1 MSMHTYYFREAAR
14 SFRQHRGVAYA
25 AIVVLTAALSLT
37 GLFLLLTYNA
47 QSALSMMGD
56 RREMIVY
63 LKDEVPDADRELMM
77 GRLQDLYGSVTY
89 ISKAQAWEEM
99 RQQVGDPSLL
109 DAVQDNP
116 LPASLRIRLKPA
128 LLAPDA
134 MDAAARQV
142 AAFPEVEDVR
152 YGAQWVRRLDE
163 LGAGLRL
170 GTLVIGCIVALAVV
184 FVLHNVIRLTVLA
197 RRQQVEVMSRLGAT
211 DGFIAWPFVLEA
223 MFEAAL
229 SALLAL
235 GAVFAMQQALAPR
248 LFGLEFLPP
257 LWAAAFMASAVALA
271 WFAAWLALSRVM
283 RAVGP

>member
-1 MSMHTYYFREAAR
+1 MHVYYFREAAR
-14 SFRQHRGVAYA
+14 SFRQHRGLAYT
-25 AIVVLTAALSLT
+25 AIIVLTAALSLT

-47 QSALSMMGD
+47 QEALALVGD

-63 LKDEVPDADRELMM
+63 LRDDLDESGKLALMEH
-77 GRLQDLYGSVTY
+77 LQSLYGTVTY
-89 ISKAQAWEEM
+89 VSKAQAWQEM

-128 LLAPDA
+128 LLVPDS
-134 MDAAARQV
+134 MDLAARQV
-142 AAFPEVEDVR
+142 AQFPEVEDVR
-152 YGAQWVRRLDE
+152 YGAEWVRRLDQ

-170 GTLVIGCIVALAVV
+170 GTLAIGSIVAVAVV
-184 FVLHNVIRLTVLA
+184 FVLYSTIRLTVLA
-197 RRQQVEVMSRLGAT
+197 RRRQVEVMSRLGAT

-229 SALLAL
+229 SAVLAL
-235 GAVFAMQQALAPR
+235 VAVLTLQQALATR
-248 LFGLEFLPP
+248 LIGLEFLPP
-257 LWAAAFMASAVALA
+257 LWAAAFLAAAVGLA
-271 WFAAWLALSRVM
+271 WIAAWLALSRVM

>member
-1 MSMHTYYFREAAR
+1 VHAYYVREAAR

-47 QSALSMMGD
+47 QAALSMVGD

-63 LKDEVPDADRELMM
+63 LKDEVTDADRE
-77 GRLQDLYGSVTY
+77 RLTETLRTLYGSVAY
-89 ISKAQAWEEM
+89 VSKAQAWEEM

-128 LLAPDA
+128 LLAPDS
-134 MDAAARQV
+134 MDVAARQV

-152 YGAQWVRRLDE
+152 YGAEWVRRLDE
-163 LGAGLRL
+163 LSAGLRL
-170 GTLVIGCIVALAVV
+170 GTLVIGTLVALAVV
-184 FVLHNVIRLTVLA
+184 FVVHNTIRLTVLA
-197 RRQQVEVMSRLGAT
+197 RRQQVEVMSRIGAT
-211 DGFIAWPFVLEA
+211 DAFIAWPFVLEA

-235 GAVFAMQQALAPR
+235 AAVFALQQALAPR

-257 LWAAAFMASAVALA
+257 VWAAAFMASAVALA
-271 WFAAWLALSRVM
+271 WFAAWLALSRVL
-283 RAVGP
+283 RAIGP

>member
-1 MSMHTYYFREAAR
+1 MHGYYFREASR

-25 AIVVLTAALSLT
+25 AIVVLTAALALT
-37 GLFLLLTYNA
+37 GMFLLLTYNA
-47 QSALSMMGD
+47 QAALDMMGD

-63 LKDEVPDADRELMM
+63 LRDDVDAPARDQLTA
-77 GRLQDLYGSVTY
+77 RLQELYGSVTY
-89 ISKAQAWEEM
+89 VSKTQAWDEM

-128 LLAPDA
+128 LLTPDS
-134 MDAAARQV
+134 MDAAAKQV

-152 YGAQWVRRLDE
+152 YGAEWVRRLDQ

-184 FVLHNVIRLTVLA
+184 FVLHNTIRLTVLA

-235 GAVFAMQQALAPR
+235 GAVFGLQQALAPH
-248 LFGLEFLPP
+248 LFGLAFLPP
-257 LWAAAFMASAVALA
+257 LWAAAFLAAAVALA
-271 WFAAWLALSRVM
+271 WLAAWLALSRVL

>member
-1 MSMHTYYFREAAR
+1 MHAYYIREAAR
-14 SFRQHRGVAYA
+14 SFRQHRGIAYA
-25 AIVVLTAALSLT
+25 AIVVLTAALALT
-37 GLFLLLTYNA
+37 GVFLLLTYNA
-47 QSALSMMGD
+47 QIALAMMGD

-63 LKDEVPDADRELMM
+63 LKDDLSDGDRYVLM
-77 GRLQDLYGSVTY
+77 GRLQDLYGTVTY
-89 ISKAQAWEEM
+89 VSKAQAWEEM

-134 MDAAARQV
+134 MDAAAQQV
-142 AAFPEVEDVR
+142 AQFPEVEDVR
-152 YGAQWVRRLDE
+152 YGAEWVRRLDE
-163 LGAGLRL
+163 LGARLRL
-170 GTLVIGCIVALAVV
+170 GALAIGGIVALAVV
-184 FVLHNVIRLTVLA
+184 FVLHNTIRLTVLA

-211 DGFIAWPFVLEA
+211 DQFIAWPFVLEA
-223 MFEAAL
+223 MFEAGL

-235 GAVFAMQQALAPR
+235 GAVFALQQGLAQR
-248 LFGLEFLPP
+248 IFGLVFLPP

-271 WFAAWLALSRVM
+271 WFAAWLALSRVL

>member
-1 MSMHTYYFREAAR
+1 MHGYYFKEASR
-14 SFRQHRGVAYA
+14 SFKQHRGVAYA
-25 AIVVLTAALSLT
+25 AIVVLTAALALT
-37 GLFLLLTYNA
+37 GMFLLLTYNA
-47 QSALSMMGD
+47 QSVLSMMGD

-63 LKDEVPDADRELMM
+63 LKDDVDDSNRELLTN
-77 GRLQDLYGSVTY
+77 RLQELYGSVTY

-116 LPASLRIRLKPA
+116 LPASLRIRLKA
-128 LLAPDA
+128 TLLAPDS
-134 MDAAARQV
+134 MDAAAHQV
-142 AAFPEVEDVR
+142 ASFPEVEDVR
-152 YGAQWVRRLDE
+152 YGAEWVRRLDQ
-163 LGAGLRL
+163 LNAGLRL

-184 FVLHNVIRLTVLA
+184 FVLHNTIRLTVLT

-235 GAVFAMQQALAPR
+235 GLVFGLQQALAPH
-248 LFGLEFLPP
+248 LFGIAFLPP
-257 LWAAAFMASAVALA
+257 LWAAAFMAAAVALA
-271 WFAAWLALSRVM
+271 WFAAWLALSRVL
-283 RAVGP
+283 RAIGP

>member
-1 MSMHTYYFREAAR
+1 MHAYYIREAAR
-14 SFRQHRGVAYA
+14 SVRQHRGVTYA
-25 AIVVLTAALSLT
+25 AIVVLTAALALT
-37 GLFLLLTYNA
+37 GVFLLLTHNA
-47 QSALSMMGD
+47 QTALALVGD

-63 LKDEVPDADRELMM
+63 LRDEVSDSQRDLLM
-77 GRLQDLYGSVTY
+77 GKLHDLYGSVTY
-89 ISKAQAWEEM
+89 VTKAQAWEEM

-109 DAVQDNP
+109 EAVQDNP

-134 MDAAARQV
+134 MEAAAKQV

-152 YGAQWVRRLDE
+152 YGAEWVRRLDE
-163 LGAGLRL
+163 LGVGLRL
-170 GTLVIGCIVALAVV
+170 GTLVIGLLVALAVV
-184 FVLHNVIRLTVLA
+184 FVLHNTIRLTVLA

-235 GAVFAMQQALAPR
+235 AAVFALQQARAPPR
-248 LFGLEFLPP
+248 VGLQVQPP
-257 LWAAAFMASAVALA
+257 QGGAAVKASAVALA
-271 WFAAWLALSRVM
+271 WFAAWLALSRVL
-283 RAVGP
+283 RAIGP

>member
-1 MSMHTYYFREAAR
+1 MHTYYFREAAR
-14 SFRQHRGVAYA
+14 AIRQHRGVAYA

-37 GLFLLLTYNA
+37 GVFLLLTYNA
-47 QSALSMMGD
+47 QAALAIVGD

-63 LKDEVPDADRELMM
+63 LTDEVTEADRH
-77 GRLQDLYGSVTY
+77 RLTETLQSLYGTVTF
-89 ISKAQAWEEM
+89 ISKEQAWEEM

-128 LLAPDA
+128 LLAPDS

-142 AAFPEVEDVR
+142 AEFPGVEDVR
-152 YGAQWVRRLDE
+152 YGAEWVRRLDE
-163 LGAGLRL
+163 LGRALRL
-170 GTLVIGCIVALAVV
+170 GTLVIGILVAVAVV
-184 FVLHNVIRLTVLA
+184 FVVHNTIRLTVLT

-211 DGFIAWPFVLEA
+211 DAFIAWPFVLEA
-223 MFEAAL
+223 MFEAGL

-235 GAVFAMQQALAPR
+235 GAVFGMQQALAAR
-248 LFGLEFLPP
+248 LFGFEFLPP
-257 LWAAAFMASAVALA
+257 AWAAAFLAAAVALA
-271 WFAAWLALSRVM
+271 WFAAWLALSRVL

>member
-1 MSMHTYYFREAAR
+1 VHGYYFKEASR
-14 SFRQHRGVAYA
+14 SFKQHRGVAYA
-25 AIVVLTAALSLT
+25 AIVVLTAALALT
-37 GLFLLLTYNA
+37 GMFLLLTYNA

-63 LKDEVPDADRELMM
+63 LKDDVDDSNRELLTN
-77 GRLQDLYGSVTY
+77 RLQELYGSVTY

-109 DAVQDNP
+109 DAVQGNP

-128 LLAPDA
+128 LLTPDS
-134 MDAAARQV
+134 MDAAAHQV

-152 YGAQWVRRLDE
+152 YGAEWVRRLDQ
-163 LGAGLRL
+163 LSAGLRL

-184 FVLHNVIRLTVLA
+184 FVLHNTIRLTVLT

-235 GAVFAMQQALAPR
+235 GLVFGLQQALAPH
-248 LFGLEFLPP
+248 LFGIAFLPP
-257 LWAAAFMASAVALA
+257 LWAAAFMAAAVALA
-271 WFAAWLALSRVM
+271 WLAAWLALSRVL
-283 RAVGP
+283 RAIGP